1 MGREGHR
8 TGKAVGSR
16 FTVDQ
21 LPWSNLTD
29 QPGPCFLLL
38 GLKALVQT
46 PSRAAALLPVA
57 IILILTAQTAPCY
70 QVPWV
75 FVLKFLE
82 NIMHRLSLHYA
93 TINLLSQSSSL
104 LCFSLVSADDPRQS
118 VVKTEG
124 DAHTLAFSLL
134 TSFYDVWPNYCNE
147 KAFLYRW
154 LLFWM
159 LNLDVPILFHNLPQ
173 SINAPKETSGQ

>member
-21 LPWSNLTD
+21 LPWGNLTD

-46 PSRAAALLPVA
+46 PSQAAALLPVA

-104 LCFSLVSADDPRQS
+104 LCFSLVSADDPRQKRRENWRRCPYIGFLS
-118 VVKTEG
+118 A
-124 DAHTLAFSLL
+124 DFFLWCLAKLL
-134 TSFYDVWPNYCNE
+134 QW
-147 KAFLYRW
+147 KG
-154 LLFWM
+154 
-159 LNLDVPILFHNLPQ
+159 ILV
-173 SINAPKETSGQ
+173 